1 LRESGLQADKALLI
15 GNFEPPNSYPAGSLI
30 MTQNKQIFS
39 HPETVVGHT
48 FTVVATYLHSVS
60 DGGQFA
66 DLAVGQRLVAVNPA
80 ANSL

>member
-1 LRESGLQADKALLI
+1 
-15 GNFEPPNSYPAGSLI
+15 